1 MVRKKIFEITHTVY
15 TGMPLLTGLDR
26 KIKYL
31 PDDGRPD
38 TLDHFGDTLADG
50 NVIIDYLDI
59 HNLYLL
65 MSRPFGIGSLE
76 RS

>member
-15 TGMPLLTGLDR
+15 TGMPLLPGLDR

-31 PDDGRPD
+31 PHIGDNA
-38 TLDHFGDTLADG
+38 TLNDYNLSLANND
-50 NVIIDYLDI
+50 VTYEYLDA

-65 MSRPFGIGSLE
+65 MSRPFGVGSIE

>member
-15 TGMPLLTGLDR
+15 TGMPLLPGLDR
-26 KIKYL
+26 KTKYL
-31 PDDGRPD
+31 PNGRPIMRFD
-38 TLDHFGDTLADG
+38 ALAH
-50 NVIIDYLDI
+50 IDDAYYIYMDV

-65 MSRPFGIGSLE
+65 MSRPFGKGSVE